1 MLYDQFVTNSIE
13 KRLDSANN
21 EEQRKMYSNFS
32 ESRKALLENGHLKD
46 IFLNQDEKLCFKVC
60 IQWAC
65 LFEKS
70 GIYKIVVFKV

>member
-1 MLYDQFVTNSIE
+1 
-13 KRLDSANN
+13 
-21 EEQRKMYSNFS
+21 
-32 ESRKALLENGHLKD
+32 LENGHLKD